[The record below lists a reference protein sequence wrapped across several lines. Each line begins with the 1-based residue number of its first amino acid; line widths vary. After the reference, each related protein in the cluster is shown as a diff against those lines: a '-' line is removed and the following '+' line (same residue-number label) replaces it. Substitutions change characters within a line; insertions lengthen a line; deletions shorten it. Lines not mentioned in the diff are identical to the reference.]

1 MLLTPA
7 PTKSGFRYIRFFA
20 GAARPYAAA
29 YAGRVSKRVGTLDEA
44 SALLAAY
51 MAHERTLVLP
61 TRTRSQAVAAPR
73 PAQSA
78 GVKKKKRHPAGK
90 TTGKTT
96 GQRTTGQTT
105 GGKTTGKTTGQS
117 TGQTAVEETEE
128 TAPAPATADDW
139 MTKANVVASSF
150 DPSPYQLFGARIR
163 MKRRDTRWRPDRNA
177 WVDSKEWE
185 MAVVKSYQPCTS
197 APYVVVFDER
207 PNNAYN
213 YDLLRHAEWERV
225 DWEGDVLSTAALR
238 PVCPSCGLALGVGP
252 AAWTF
257 CRGCGMSEPGAI
269 STGVTTR
276 QRGCQD
282 PYRKPQQ
289 GYAEVEEEEED
300 NDAC

>member
-78 GVKKKKRHPAGK
+78 GVKKKKKRQLPAGK
-90 TTGKTT
+90 TTGK
-96 GQRTTGQTT
+96 RTT
-105 GGKTTGKTTGQS
+105 GKTTGKTTTGKS
-117 TGQTAVEETEE
+117 TDQTVVEE

-163 MKRRDTRWRPDRNA
+163 MKRRDTRWRPDRNE

-257 CRGCGMSEPGAI
+257 CRGCGMPEPGAI
-269 STGVTTR
+269 STGITTR

-282 PYRKPQQ
+282 PYRKSQQ
-289 GYAEVEEEEED
+289 GYTEVDEDEEEED